1 MFQQGRIFGSLRS
14 HCGLGGKNVTF
25 NQALQRLTRSY
36 ATKPIKKLS
45 LMRNIGISAHIDSGK
60 TTLTERILYY
70 TGRIDDIHEVR
81 GKDGVGATMDN
92 MDLEREKGITIKS
105 AATHVTWG
113 KHFINIIDTPGHVDF
128 TIEVERSL
136 HVLDGAILVVCGS
149 SGVQSQT
156 MTVDRQMKRYQV
168 PRLVFI
174 NKLDRLGADPWKVIK
189 GLKAKLGLNCAAI
202 QIPIGIQNNH
212 EGVIDIIERQAIYF
226 TGGKGDTIEKREV
239 NERMK
244 PVMEEKRV
252 ILLEAL
258 ANFDETIA
266 DKLLEGEEPT
276 VAEIKAAIRKGV
288 INHGFA
294 PVLMGSAVKNKGVQ
308 PLIDAVCDYL
318 PDPLERDRFAFDK
331 KEEGTKVQL
340 IPDKTL
346 PLVAYAF
353 KLEESKYGQLTWM
366 RVYQGEMK
374 KGAMVTNINLDKKEK
389 VPRLVRMHA
398 GELEDIDSIG
408 PGDICAIYGVDCAS
422 GETFTDGSVQLQLN
436 PMHVPAPVISLSI
449 SVKSQQHSQTFMKA
463 LKRFSRED
471 PTFHVLKDPE
481 TQETLIAGMGELH
494 LEIYVERMRR
504 EYDLAVVL
512 GKPRV
517 NFRETITSPKTFDY
531 THKKQSGG
539 AGQYARIAGRIEP
552 VGEDEEL
559 QTEFVNSILGN
570 TIPPNYIPGIEKG
583 FNDML
588 SKGPLIGHPVDR
600 VRMILLDGA
609 YHAVDS
615 SEFAFRNCTHIA
627 FTEAFMK
634 AEPTLLEPVMSIE
647 IQCPLEF
654 QSAAISTLTKR
665 RGTVSNAYIDGQLVT
680 IEAEVPLALMFG
692 YATELRS
699 ATEGKGEFAMEYQSH
714 KLVPRD
720 RLPGIIAEYKKKQQ
734 AEEKRLNS

>member
-1 MFQQGRIFGSLRS
+1 M
-14 HCGLGGKNVTF
+14 
-25 NQALQRLTRSY
+25 TRYY
-36 ATKPIKKLS
+36 ATKPAKKLS

-113 KHFINIIDTPGHVDF
+113 KHFLNIIDTPGHVDF

-136 HVLDGAILVVCGS
+136 HVLDGAILVVCGT

-156 MTVDRQMKRYQV
+156 MTVDRQMRRYQV

-189 GLKAKLGLNCAAI
+189 ALKAKLNLNCAAI
-202 QIPIGIQNNH
+202 QIPIGVQNNH
-212 EGVIDIIERQAIYF
+212 EGIIDIVERKAVYF
-226 TGGKGDTIEKREV
+226 LGNKGETIDKREI
-239 NERMK
+239 NDRMK
-244 PVMEEKRV
+244 PVVEEKRT
-252 ILLEAL
+252 ILLESL

-276 VAEIKAAIRKGV
+276 VEEVKAAIRKGV
-288 INHGFA
+288 ISNAFI

-308 PLIDAVCDYL
+308 LLIDAICDYL
-318 PDPLERDRFAFDK
+318 PNPTERERTAFDK
-331 KEEGTKVQL
+331 KEDGVKVPL
-340 IPDKTL
+340 VPDKTL
-346 PLVAYAF
+346 PLVALAF
-353 KLEESKYGQLTWM
+353 KLEESKFGQLTWM
-366 RVYQGEMK
+366 RIYQGEMK
-374 KGAMVTNINLDKKEK
+374 KGSVITNMNLDAKAK

-408 PGDICAIYGVDCAS
+408 AGDICAIYGVDCAS
-422 GETFTDGSVQLQLN
+422 GETFTDGTLQVQMN

-463 LKRFSRED
+463 LKRFARED
-471 PTFHVLKDPE
+471 PTFHMLKDPE

-517 NFRETITSPKTFDY
+517 NFRETITANRTFDH

-539 AGQYARIAGRIEP
+539 AGQYARIAGRLEP
-552 VGEDEEL
+552 VLDEDEP

-588 SKGPLIGHPVDR
+588 AKGPLIGHPVDR

-609 YHAVDS
+609 YHSVDS

-634 AEPTLLEPVMSIE
+634 AEPTLLEPVMNIE

-665 RGTVSNAYIDGQLVT
+665 RGTVNNASIDGQLVT

-699 ATEGKGEFAMEYQSH
+699 ATEGKGEFAMEYNSH
-714 KLVPRD
+714 KVVARD
-720 RLPGIIAEYKKKQQ
+720 RLQGIIDEYKKK
-734 AEEKRLNS
+734 AAADEKRLHG